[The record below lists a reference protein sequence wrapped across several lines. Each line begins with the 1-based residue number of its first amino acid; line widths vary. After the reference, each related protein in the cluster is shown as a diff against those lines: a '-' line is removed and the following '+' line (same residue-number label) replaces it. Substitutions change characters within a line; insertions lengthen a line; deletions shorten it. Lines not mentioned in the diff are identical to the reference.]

1 MGTCRN
7 RLAGEADDLVVL
19 ADRLAL
25 RNFPERQL
33 MACRN
38 PFCTSIPGMDCP
50 ASKSSTAMATLS
62 SGGELDVLVHGRQ

>member
-25 RNFPERQL
+25 RNYPERQL

-50 ASKSSTAMATLS
+50 ASKSSTAMATLF

>member
-1 MGTCRN
+1 
-7 RLAGEADDLVVL
+7 LAGEADDLVVL

-38 PFCTSIPGMDCP
+38 PFCHLDSRHGLPGLKIVHGDGNVVFRM
-50 ASKSSTAMATLS
+50 
-62 SGGELDVLVHGRQ
+62 ELDVLVHGRQ